1 MRVTVP
7 DVFTFLRIL
16 CALVLLFLT
25 PLSIPFLAV
34 YALSGLSDL
43 LDGFLARK
51 LNQTSTMGAKLD
63 SIADLF
69 LYITVLVRLIP
80 ALKARLPGWFWFI
93 VAFALLLRFCCY
105 VYAALK
111 FRRFAS
117 EHTYL
122 NKATSF
128 LVFTVPFLLKL
139 PGFVWFAALICLV
152 AILASLQELSIHV
165 RKPLPEGEE
174 KAE

>member
-25 PLSIPFLAV
+25 PLGIPFLAV

-51 LNQTSTMGAKLD
+51 LNQASPMGAKLD

-80 ALKARLPGWFWFI
+80 ALKARLPGWFWYI
-93 VAFALLLRFCCY
+93 VAFCLLLRFCCY
-105 VYAALK
+105 VFAAMK
-111 FRRFAS
+111 FHRFAS

-139 PGFVWFAALICLV
+139 PGFVWFAGVICLV
-152 AILASLQELSIHV
+152 ATLASAQELVIHW
-165 RKPLPEGEE
+165 RAPLPEGEKGDE
-174 KAE
+174 

>member
-51 LNQTSTMGAKLD
+51 LNQASVMGAKLD

-80 ALKARLPGWFWFI
+80 ALKARLPGWFWYI

-111 FRRFAS
+111 FHRFAS
-117 EHTYL
+117 EHTPL
-122 NKATSF
+122 NKSTSF

-139 PGFVWFAALICLV
+139 PAFVWFAGFICLI
-152 AILASLQELSIHV
+152 AILSSAQEFVIHW
-165 RKPLPEGEE
+165 RKPLPEEE
-174 KAE
+174 KGE

>member
-7 DVFTFLRIL
+7 DIFTLLRIL
-16 CALVLLFLT
+16 CALILLFLP
-25 PLSIPFLAV
+25 PLSTAFLV
-34 YALSGLSDL
+34 IYAFSGLSDL

-51 LNQTSTMGAKLD
+51 LDQTSPFGAKLD
-63 SIADLF
+63 STADLF

-80 ALKARLPGWFWFI
+80 ILKVRLPGWFWYI
-93 VAFALLLRFCCY
+93 VAFALLLRFACY

-122 NKATSF
+122 NKASSF
-128 LVFTVPFLLKL
+128 LIFTVPFLLKL
-139 PGFVWFAALICLV
+139 PGFVWFAGLICLA
-152 AILASLQELSIHV
+152 AILAAAQELVIHW
-165 RKPLPEGEE
+165 RRPLPQAEE
-174 KAE
+174 RED